1 MIKHLAFLLI
11 VFSALFSFGQ
21 SKMGNWQ
28 AYILNTK
35 FGESPVRFQMDIQ
48 HRDHNL
54 IGDLDQTIF
63 RPGIQY
69 FHAQSKSSYLMGY
82 AFFVFQNEGNPNV
95 TVTENRIFQDIDL
108 RHSIG
113 RVGIRH
119 RYRFEERFVEAQPFA
134 FRLRYA
140 IFINI
145 PIKHKSIV
153 AKTLYI
159 PIWNEVFINAKGT
172 PFDRNWLYAGLGY
185 RITDSFGVQLGL
197 MDQFRVTGPKAQ
209 IVLSPHHDLSLGVK
223 TPTNQ

>member
-69 FHAQSKSSYLMGY
+69 F
-82 AFFVFQNEGNPNV
+82 
-95 TVTENRIFQDIDL
+95 TL
-108 RHSIG
+108 R
-113 RVGIRH
+113 
-119 RYRFEERFVEAQPFA
+119 A
-134 FRLRYA
+134 
-140 IFINI
+140 N
-145 PIKHKSIV
+145 
-153 AKTLYI
+153 
-159 PIWNEVFINAKGT
+159 
-172 PFDRNWLYAGLGY
+172 
-185 RITDSFGVQLGL
+185 
-197 MDQFRVTGPKAQ
+197 RVT
-209 IVLSPHHDLSLGVK
+209 
-223 TPTNQ
+223 